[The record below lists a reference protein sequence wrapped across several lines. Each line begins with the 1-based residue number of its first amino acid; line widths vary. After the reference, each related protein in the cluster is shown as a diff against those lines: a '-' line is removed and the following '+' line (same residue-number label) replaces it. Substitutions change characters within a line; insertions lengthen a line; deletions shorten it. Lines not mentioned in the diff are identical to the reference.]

1 MRNWRMTEKKPAA
14 DLIKKELDLIVIFR
28 LDKKNTIELDLSTS
42 FSKSQIPESF
52 IFSQSVFVILL
63 TISST
68 KIK

>member
-1 MRNWRMTEKKPAA
+1 MTEKKPAA

-42 FSKSQIPESF
+42 FSKSQILESF